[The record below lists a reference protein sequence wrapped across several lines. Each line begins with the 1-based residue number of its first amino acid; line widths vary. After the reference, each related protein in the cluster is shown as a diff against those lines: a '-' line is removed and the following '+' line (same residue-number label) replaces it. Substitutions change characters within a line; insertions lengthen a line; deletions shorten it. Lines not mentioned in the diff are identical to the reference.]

1 MPMPYAALARWVP
14 DHRYSLIVTAL
25 VSTLVVLMIVP
36 EGFDYQMVVAGQVPT
51 SGGFVSRLLW
61 LGLLAG
67 ATLAV
72 LWRSALTWLLL
83 RTLNPYLLLF
93 VLLAMTSVVWS
104 IDPML
109 TVRRDIRLLTMLMV
123 ALAFALVAWH
133 PRRLQ
138 TLLRHL
144 LTSMLAGSVVFA
156 LLAPH
161 LAIHQE
167 ASYEL
172 AGAWRGLS
180 NHKNTFGAL
189 SCITA
194 LLWLHAGLARETR
207 APRALAGWVLATV
220 CLLLSRS
227 ATSLL
232 AATLS
237 TLVLLL
243 LMWAP
248 RDLRPF
254 TGLAVSLIALFL
266 MLYALA
272 LLQLIPGLRILLAP
286 MTALTDV
293 DTSFTG
299 RRYIWNILSEHISQS
314 PFIGTGYGAYWAG
327 PTPNSPSNEFVIRMG
342 GFYPGSAHNGYLE
355 VVNDLGWVG
364 LMCLL
369 CYLFTYMV
377 QALRIYGK
385 DHRQGAFYLVLLIQQ
400 AIANLSE
407 SHWLNVLSVSFVFMT
422 LATAGLGR
430 LLLELRLRARFG
442 QPAMQITPRAAPQAT
457 LALPA
462 HLPARLPSMRPALS
476 PKG

>member
-25 VSTLVVLMIVP
+25 VSTLIVLMIVP
-36 EGFDYQMVVAGQVPT
+36 EGFDYRMVVAGQVPT
-51 SGGFVSRLLW
+51 SGNAVSRVLW

-67 ATLAV
+67 ATVMV
-72 LWRSALTWLLL
+72 LWRASLAWMLV
-83 RTLNPYLLLF
+83 RTLNPWLLGF
-93 VLLAMTSVVWS
+93 VLLALASVVWS
-104 IDPML
+104 IDPLL
-109 TVRRDIRLLTMLMV
+109 TVRRDIRLITMLMV
-123 ALAFALVAWH
+123 TLAFALVSWY

-138 TLLRHL
+138 ALLRHV
-144 LTSMLAGSVVFA
+144 LTSMLVGSVVFA

-167 ASYEL
+167 TSYEL

-207 APRALAGWVLATV
+207 WPRALAGWVLAVV

-232 AATLS
+232 ASVLG

-243 LMWAP
+243 LLWAP

-254 TGLAVSLIALFL
+254 TALAVSLIALFL
-266 MLYALA
+266 ILYALA

-286 MTALTDV
+286 VTALTDV

-299 RRYIWNILSEHISQS
+299 RRYIWNIISEHISRS

-327 PTPNSPSNEFVIRMG
+327 PTPDSPSSEFLLRMG

-355 VVNDLGWVG
+355 IINDLGWVG
-364 LMCLL
+364 LICLL
-369 CYLFTYMV
+369 CYLLTYLM
-377 QALRIYGK
+377 QALRVYGK
-385 DHRQGAFYLVLLIQQ
+385 DHRQGAFYLVLFMQQ

-407 SHWLNVLSVSFVFMT
+407 SHWLNVLSVSFVFLT

-442 QPAMQITPRAAPQAT
+442 TPVMQITQRAVPQPQ
-457 LALPA
+457 LA
-462 HLPARLPSMRPALS
+462 LPARLPHMRPALA
-476 PKG
+476 PRV